1 MTFQVRGSS
10 KRHFHDIVKGLVE
23 GRNPPLNAFEGMQW
37 KATGVSWLRLSL
49 LHLFGMTGS
58 RNWKVNE
65 SWWNTWYTLVSWCLT
80 QTFHGQAVE
89 SVHFRCSYTT
99 GSGYE
104 ITRSPAPLPNSVEDW
119 KFFDLWT
126 KYKRFNR
133 LYHKYYKKSNINVYI
148 LISFTR
154 QFLISL
160 NPHTL
165 VLFISV
171 KKSREEKINKST
183 DFLIGFFL

>member
-1 MTFQVRGSS
+1 MNLDDTLGIPLSPSVLPRPSTAKRLRVFISGAVTDGRISVRDYSFPSS
-10 KRHFHDIVKGLVE
+10 SPQLSR
-23 GRNPPLNAFEGMQW
+23 
-37 KATGVSWLRLSL
+37 RLWQL
-49 LHLFGMTGS
+49 
-58 RNWKVNE
+58 
-65 SWWNTWYTLVSWCLT
+65 
-80 QTFHGQAVE
+80 
-89 SVHFRCSYTT
+89 
-99 GSGYE
+99 
-104 ITRSPAPLPNSVEDW
+104 
-119 KFFDLWT
+119 FDLWT

-148 LISFTR
+148 LISSTR

-183 DFLIGFFL
+183 DFLIGFFVKNEPHVFRARIYWSDR